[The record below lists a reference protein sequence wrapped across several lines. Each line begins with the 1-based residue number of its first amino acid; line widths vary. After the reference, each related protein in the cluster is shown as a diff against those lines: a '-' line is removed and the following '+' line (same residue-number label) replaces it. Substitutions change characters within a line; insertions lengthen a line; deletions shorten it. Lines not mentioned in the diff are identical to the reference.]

1 MGSRSAYKICAKL
14 SWLTGWGSP
23 VLLSPE
29 QQEQLRR
36 MEQRA
41 PLLYGPPRAERPAE
55 GNGSS
60 GGSNYEAVQEEVKRQ
75 LRGVVSQLEASRREA
90 QDLRE
95 EVEFLRAAR
104 EQSNANQRLEDQGLR
119 QWLRHYQRARDLKLS
134 DNPEVAL
141 RMNLLR
147 FHLKVDFSP
156 TEESALALRRAL
168 LAEFEQMGFKKKAKR
183 AQGLGPGSFD
193 SDVAFVNGKG
203 GKAMSC
209 FPAGYRV
216 DYDRDVQG
224 VPVGQLIEDAQKL
237 MQAFME
243 QKTQP
248 MVQALRV
255 DEAAFSR
262 DCRSPALREFMKQND
277 SSSLDSGATHP
288 LRART
293 DQDQNWGHGQCQRDL
308 SRRKPGTDGT
318 KQVGAAEGFGDIA
331 AKEHKEKSWKDHVQD
346 YVTSG
351 AYEDWVKAVMCAPFM
366 HRVPMKDQ
374 LQTIVPL

>member
-1 MGSRSAYKICAKL
+1 
-14 SWLTGWGSP
+14 
-23 VLLSPE
+23 
-29 QQEQLRR
+29 
-36 MEQRA
+36 
-41 PLLYGPPRAERPAE
+41 
-55 GNGSS
+55 
-60 GGSNYEAVQEEVKRQ
+60 
-75 LRGVVSQLEASRREA
+75 
-90 QDLRE
+90 
-95 EVEFLRAAR
+95 
-104 EQSNANQRLEDQGLR
+104 
-119 QWLRHYQRARDLKLS
+119 
-134 DNPEVAL
+134 
-141 RMNLLR
+141 
-147 FHLKVDFSP
+147 
-156 TEESALALRRAL
+156 
-168 LAEFEQMGFKKKAKR
+168 
-183 AQGLGPGSFD
+183 
-193 SDVAFVNGKG
+193 
-203 GKAMSC
+203 
-209 FPAGYRV
+209 
-216 DYDRDVQG
+216 
-224 VPVGQLIEDAQKL
+224 
-237 MQAFME
+237 ME